1 MTLFLCKLWP
11 YLAGGLI
18 GWLLAGWLARR
29 LKHAE
34 PAVEK
39 VIEKNIEVEKVIDNP
54 EHLSLISK
62 LEADNSQI
70 PELLSKLAAFE
81 SAKPEVV
88 EKVVEKVAEKEVD
101 SPKLL
106 TRIKNLEE
114 ENAQISGLK
123 SKIKNY
129 ENAKPEIVEKVVE
142 KEVDSP
148 KLLARIKKLEEE
160 NAQIS
165 DLKSK
170 IKDYENAKPEIV
182 EKEVEKV
189 FEKQVDNPSHLKEIA
204 EHENRIKDMQ
214 QEPAIDSVVGKK
226 LVLGGAKPTKVDIE
240 AAKLAGFKI
249 KQSEGLDDLTVI
261 KGIGPKINDLIHNDG
276 INTFTELASTRVE
289 HIQKIL
295 EDAGSEFRLS
305 KPGTWPAQAD
315 FSAANKWDRLK
326 AWQDKLDVG
335 EQL

>member
-88 EKVVEKVAEKEVD
+88 EKVVEKIVEKEVD

-106 TRIKNLEE
+106 TRM
-114 ENAQISGLK
+114 
-123 SKIKNY
+123 
-129 ENAKPEIVEKVVE
+129 
-142 KEVDSP
+142 
-148 KLLARIKKLEEE
+148 KKLEEE
-160 NAQIS
+160 NVQIS

-182 EKEVEKV
+182 EKELEKV
-189 FEKQVDNPSHLKEIA
+189 VEKQVDNPAHLTKIA
-204 EHENRIKDMQ
+204 ELEARIKDMQ
-214 QEPAIDSVVGKK
+214 QEPATDSVVEKQ
-226 LVLGGAKPTKVDIE
+226 LVQGGVKPTKVDIE

-249 KQSEGLDDLTVI
+249 KQSEDLDDFTVI

-315 FSAANKWDRLK
+315 FSAANKWNRLK
-326 AWQDKLDVG
+326 AWQDQLDGG
-335 EQL
+335 EQS